1 MSEAGSPQ
9 RERAATRTGRLAL
22 APGEL
27 PEEREESALD
37 SQQRERATTTARR
50 PGRAPELSGQRA
62 PHALAAM
69 TKIETKLFFREPLL
83 PALVLALPVL
93 LVIGFGLIPGF
104 GDPSSDLSGQSGTE
118 YIASIGVAIVLAV
131 LGLSILPT
139 TLGTYRERGV
149 LRRLRATPVTPR
161 ILLGAQLLL
170 VGGATVAATVLLV
183 AVGSLGFGVA
193 MPRNLAGFVL
203 AVVLG
208 AASLLS
214 LGLLVAALAPS
225 AKAAN
230 AIGMTLF
237 FPSMFL
243 AGVYIPRETFSPLLR
258 HVSDGTP
265 LGAALAAV
273 RDTWQGSWPHPTQV
287 ATMVGW
293 ALVAAVVAARTFRWE

>member
-1 MSEAGSPQ
+1 M
-9 RERAATRTGRLAL
+9 
-22 APGEL
+22 
-27 PEEREESALD
+27 SAL
-37 SQQRERATTTARR
+37 
-50 PGRAPELSGQRA
+50 G
-62 PHALAAM
+62 AM
-69 TKIETKLFFREPLL
+69 TKTETRLFFREPLL
-83 PALVLALPVL
+83 PALVLVLPVL

-193 MPRNLAGFVL
+193 VPRNLAGFVL
-203 AVVLG
+203 AVGLG

-214 LGLLVAALAPS
+214 LGLLVAAVAPS

-243 AGVYIPRETFSPLLR
+243 AGVYIPRETFSPFLR